1 MRNTFVTISPA
12 IERRGETYRM
22 YDKHTEEQEQAA
34 HRPKP
39 GNEITAK
46 SELVLERLLAAH
58 GAWFDVSR
66 DVTVAGRAFR
76 ALAQFHSFGEQ
87 YVLVK
92 RVKLW
97 EAEEHEYMLFDMRDH
112 IDAEAARSY
121 VEFMKNEALELV
133 KPEPNHMSS
142 FRTLVVIA
150 NSTSDEACSL
160 FRKTSHRKNFMWGIR
175 GWSDVRLALIDL
187 SKPQGS
193 RVVCNGAAK
202 RIRKSL
208 EANATDT
215 LRD

>member
-1 MRNTFVTISPA
+1 
-12 IERRGETYRM
+12 M

-66 DVTVAGRAFR
+66 DVSVAGRAFR

-92 RVKLW
+92 RMKLW
-97 EAEEHEYMLFDMRDH
+97 EAEEHEYMLFDVRDR

-142 FRTLVVIA
+142 FRTLVVIV
-150 NSTSDEACSL
+150 NSASDEACTL

-215 LRD
+215 LRG

>member
-1 MRNTFVTISPA
+1 
-12 IERRGETYRM
+12 M

-58 GAWFDVSR
+58 GAWFDVSQ
-66 DVTVAGRAFR
+66 DVSVAGRAFR

-97 EAEEHEYMLFDMRDH
+97 EAEEHEYMLFDVRDH

-142 FRTLVVIA
+142 FRTLVVIV
-150 NSTSDEACSL
+150 NSASDEACSL

-215 LRD
+215 LRG

>member
-1 MRNTFVTISPA
+1 
-12 IERRGETYRM
+12 M

-58 GAWFDVSR
+58 GAWFDVSQ
-66 DVTVAGRAFR
+66 DVSVAGRAFR

-97 EAEEHEYMLFDMRDH
+97 EAEEHEYMLLDVRDH

-142 FRTLVVIA
+142 FRTLVVIV
-150 NSTSDEACSL
+150 NSASDEACSL

>member
-1 MRNTFVTISPA
+1 
-12 IERRGETYRM
+12 M

-97 EAEEHEYMLFDMRDH
+97 EAEEHEYMLFDVRNH
-112 IDAEAARSY
+112 IDAEAAHSY

-133 KPEPNHMSS
+133 KPKPNHMSS
-142 FRTLVVIA
+142 FRTLVVITDSA
-150 NSTSDEACSL
+150 SDEACSL

>member
-1 MRNTFVTISPA
+1 
-12 IERRGETYRM
+12 M
-22 YDKHTEEQEQAA
+22 YDEHTEEQEQAA

-97 EAEEHEYMLFDMRDH
+97 EAEEHEYMLFDVCDH
-112 IDAEAARSY
+112 VDEAAARSS
-121 VEFMKNEALELV
+121 VAFMKNEALELV

-142 FRTLVVIA
+142 FRTLIVIA
-150 NSTSDEACSL
+150 NSASDEALSL
-160 FRKTSHRKNFMWGIR
+160 FRKTNHRKNFMWGIR

-193 RVVCNGAAK
+193 RVICNGAAK

-208 EANATDT
+208 EANATDS

>member
-1 MRNTFVTISPA
+1 
-12 IERRGETYRM
+12 M

-58 GAWFDVSR
+58 GAWFDVTR

-97 EAEEHEYMLFDMRDH
+97 EAEEHEYMLFDVRDR

-150 NSTSDEACSL
+150 NSASDEACSL
-160 FRKTSHRKNFMWGIR
+160 FRKASHRKNFMWGIR

>member
-1 MRNTFVTISPA
+1 
-12 IERRGETYRM
+12 M

-66 DVTVAGRAFR
+66 DVSVAGRAFR

-97 EAEEHEYMLFDMRDH
+97 EAEEHEYMLFDVRDH
-112 IDAEAARSY
+112 LDAEAARSY

-150 NSTSDEACSL
+150 NSTSDEACTL

-215 LRD
+215 LRG

>member
-1 MRNTFVTISPA
+1 
-12 IERRGETYRM
+12 M

-34 HRPKP
+34 HRPKS

-66 DVTVAGRAFR
+66 DVSVAGRVFR

-97 EAEEHEYMLFDMRDH
+97 EAEEHEYMLFDVRDR
-112 IDAEAARSY
+112 IDVEAARSY

-150 NSTSDEACSL
+150 NSASDEACTL

-215 LRD
+215 LRG

>member
-1 MRNTFVTISPA
+1 
-12 IERRGETYRM
+12 M

-66 DVTVAGRAFR
+66 DVSVAGRAFR

-97 EAEEHEYMLFDMRDH
+97 EAEEHEYMLFDVHDR
-112 IDAEAARSY
+112 IDVEAARSY

-150 NSTSDEACSL
+150 NSTSDEACTL

-215 LRD
+215 LRG

>member
-1 MRNTFVTISPA
+1 
-12 IERRGETYRM
+12 M

-39 GNEITAK
+39 GNEIIAK

-66 DVTVAGRAFR
+66 DVSVAGRAFR

-97 EAEEHEYMLFDMRDH
+97 EAEEHEYMLFDVRDH

-150 NSTSDEACSL
+150 NSASDEACTL

-208 EANATDT
+208 EANATDI
-215 LRD
+215 LRG

>member
-1 MRNTFVTISPA
+1 
-12 IERRGETYRM
+12 M

-150 NSTSDEACSL
+150 NSASDEACAL

>member
-1 MRNTFVTISPA
+1 
-12 IERRGETYRM
+12 M

-66 DVTVAGRAFR
+66 DVSVAGRAFR

-97 EAEEHEYMLFDMRDH
+97 EAEEHEYMLFDVRDR
-112 IDAEAARSY
+112 IDVEAARSY

-150 NSTSDEACSL
+150 NSASDEACTL
-160 FRKTSHRKNFMWGIR
+160 FHKTSHRKNFMWGIR

-208 EANATDT
+208 EANAADT
-215 LRD
+215 LRG

>member
-1 MRNTFVTISPA
+1 
-12 IERRGETYRM
+12 M

-66 DVTVAGRAFR
+66 DVSVAGRAFR

-97 EAEEHEYMLFDMRDH
+97 EAEEHEYMLFDVRDH

-150 NSTSDEACSL
+150 NSANDEACTL

>member
-1 MRNTFVTISPA
+1 
-12 IERRGETYRM
+12 M

-66 DVTVAGRAFR
+66 DVIVAGRAFR

-97 EAEEHEYMLFDMRDH
+97 EAEEHEYMLFDVRDR

-142 FRTLVVIA
+142 FRTLVVIV
-150 NSTSDEACSL
+150 NSASDEACSL

-215 LRD
+215 LRG

>member
-1 MRNTFVTISPA
+1 
-12 IERRGETYRM
+12 M

-58 GAWFDVSR
+58 GAWFDMSR
-66 DVTVAGRAFR
+66 DVSVAGRAFR

-97 EAEEHEYMLFDMRDH
+97 EAEEHEYMLFDVRDH

-150 NSTSDEACSL
+150 NSASDKACTL

-215 LRD
+215 LRY

>member
-1 MRNTFVTISPA
+1 
-12 IERRGETYRM
+12 M

-97 EAEEHEYMLFDMRDH
+97 EAEEHEYMLFDVRNH

-142 FRTLVVIA
+142 FRTLVVIT
-150 NSTSDEACSL
+150 NSASDEACSL

>member
-1 MRNTFVTISPA
+1 
-12 IERRGETYRM
+12 M

-66 DVTVAGRAFR
+66 DVSVAGRAFR

-97 EAEEHEYMLFDMRDH
+97 EAEEHEYMLFDVRDH

-150 NSTSDEACSL
+150 NSVSDEACTL

-175 GWSDVRLALIDL
+175 GWSDVQLALIDL

-215 LRD
+215 LRG

>member
-1 MRNTFVTISPA
+1 
-12 IERRGETYRM
+12 M

-39 GNEITAK
+39 GSEITAK

-66 DVTVAGRAFR
+66 DVSVAGRAFR

-97 EAEEHEYMLFDMRDH
+97 EAEEHEYMLFDVRDH

-150 NSTSDEACSL
+150 NSASDEACAL

-215 LRD
+215 LRG

>member
-1 MRNTFVTISPA
+1 
-12 IERRGETYRM
+12 M

-34 HRPKP
+34 HRSKP

-66 DVTVAGRAFR
+66 NVSVAGRAFR

-97 EAEEHEYMLFDMRDH
+97 EAEEHEYMLFDVRDH
-112 IDAEAARSY
+112 IDVDAARSY

-150 NSTSDEACSL
+150 NSASDEACTL

-215 LRD
+215 LRG

>member
-1 MRNTFVTISPA
+1 
-12 IERRGETYRM
+12 M

-66 DVTVAGRAFR
+66 DVSVAGRAFR

-97 EAEEHEYMLFDMRDH
+97 EAEEHEYMLFDVRDH

-142 FRTLVVIA
+142 FRTLVAIA
-150 NSTSDEACSL
+150 NSASDEACIL

-215 LRD
+215 LRG

>member
-1 MRNTFVTISPA
+1 
-12 IERRGETYRM
+12 M

-66 DVTVAGRAFR
+66 DVSVAGRAFR

-97 EAEEHEYMLFDMRDH
+97 EAEEHEYMLFDVRDH

-150 NSTSDEACSL
+150 NSASDEACTL
-160 FRKTSHRKNFMWGIR
+160 FHKTSHRKNFMWGIR

-215 LRD
+215 LRG

>member
-1 MRNTFVTISPA
+1 
-12 IERRGETYRM
+12 M

-66 DVTVAGRAFR
+66 DVSVAGRAFR

-97 EAEEHEYMLFDMRDH
+97 EAEEHEYMLFDVRDR
-112 IDAEAARSY
+112 IDTEAARSY

-142 FRTLVVIA
+142 FRTLVVIV
-150 NSTSDEACSL
+150 NSASDEACTL

-202 RIRKSL
+202 RIRKLL

-215 LRD
+215 LRG

>member
-1 MRNTFVTISPA
+1 
-12 IERRGETYRM
+12 M

-66 DVTVAGRAFR
+66 DVSVAGRAFR

-97 EAEEHEYMLFDMRDH
+97 EAEEHEYMLFDVRDH

-150 NSTSDEACSL
+150 NSASDEACIL

>member
-1 MRNTFVTISPA
+1 
-12 IERRGETYRM
+12 M

-66 DVTVAGRAFR
+66 DVSVAGRAFR
-76 ALAQFHSFGEQ
+76 SLAQFHSFGEQ

-97 EAEEHEYMLFDMRDH
+97 EAEEHEYMLFDVRDH

-150 NSTSDEACSL
+150 NSVSDEACTL

-193 RVVCNGAAK
+193 RVVCNDAAK
-202 RIRKSL
+202 RIRKLL

-215 LRD
+215 LRG

>member
-1 MRNTFVTISPA
+1 
-12 IERRGETYRM
+12 M

-66 DVTVAGRAFR
+66 DVSVAGRAFR

-97 EAEEHEYMLFDMRDH
+97 EAEEHEYMLFDVRDH

-150 NSTSDEACSL
+150 NSASDEACIL

-215 LRD
+215 IRG

>member
-1 MRNTFVTISPA
+1 
-12 IERRGETYRM
+12 M

-66 DVTVAGRAFR
+66 DVSVAGRAFR

-97 EAEEHEYMLFDMRDH
+97 EAEEHEYMLFDVRDH

-121 VEFMKNEALELV
+121 VEFIKNEALELV

-150 NSTSDEACSL
+150 NSASDEACTL
-160 FRKTSHRKNFMWGIR
+160 FHKTSHRKNFMWGIR

-208 EANATDT
+208 EANAADT
-215 LRD
+215 LRG

>member
-1 MRNTFVTISPA
+1 
-12 IERRGETYRM
+12 M

-39 GNEITAK
+39 GNEIIAK

-66 DVTVAGRAFR
+66 DVSVAGRAFR

-97 EAEEHEYMLFDMRDH
+97 EAEEHEYMLFDVRDH

-133 KPEPNHMSS
+133 RPEPNHMSS

-150 NSTSDEACSL
+150 NSASDEACSL

-208 EANATDT
+208 ETNATDT
-215 LRD
+215 LRG

>member
-1 MRNTFVTISPA
+1 
-12 IERRGETYRM
+12 M

-66 DVTVAGRAFR
+66 DVSVAGRAFR

-97 EAEEHEYMLFDMRDH
+97 EAEEHEYMLFDVRDH

-215 LRD
+215 LRG

>member
-1 MRNTFVTISPA
+1 
-12 IERRGETYRM
+12 M

-97 EAEEHEYMLFDMRDH
+97 EAEEHEYMLFDVRDN

-215 LRD
+215 LRG

>member
-1 MRNTFVTISPA
+1 
-12 IERRGETYRM
+12 M

-66 DVTVAGRAFR
+66 DVSVAGRAFR

-97 EAEEHEYMLFDMRDH
+97 EAEEHEYMLFDVRDH

-150 NSTSDEACSL
+150 NSVSDEACTL

-215 LRD
+215 LRG

>member
-1 MRNTFVTISPA
+1 
-12 IERRGETYRM
+12 M

-66 DVTVAGRAFR
+66 DVSVAGRAFR

-97 EAEEHEYMLFDMRDH
+97 EAEEHEYMLFDVRDR

-150 NSTSDEACSL
+150 NSTSDEACTL

-215 LRD
+215 LRG

>member
-1 MRNTFVTISPA
+1 
-12 IERRGETYRM
+12 M

-39 GNEITAK
+39 GNETTAK

-66 DVTVAGRAFR
+66 DVSVAGRAFR

-97 EAEEHEYMLFDMRDH
+97 EAEEHEYMLFDVRDR
-112 IDAEAARSY
+112 IDVEAARSY

-150 NSTSDEACSL
+150 NSTSDEACTL
-160 FRKTSHRKNFMWGIR
+160 FRKTRHRKNFMWGIR

>member
-1 MRNTFVTISPA
+1 
-12 IERRGETYRM
+12 M

-66 DVTVAGRAFR
+66 DVSVAGRAFR
-76 ALAQFHSFGEQ
+76 ARAQFHSFGEQ

-97 EAEEHEYMLFDMRDH
+97 EAEEHEYMLFDVRDH

-150 NSTSDEACSL
+150 NSASDEACTL
-160 FRKTSHRKNFMWGIR
+160 FHKTSHRKNFMWGIR

-208 EANATDT
+208 EANAADT
-215 LRD
+215 LRG

>member
-1 MRNTFVTISPA
+1 
-12 IERRGETYRM
+12 M

-34 HRPKP
+34 HRSKP

-66 DVTVAGRAFR
+66 DVSVAGRVFR

-97 EAEEHEYMLFDMRDH
+97 EAEEHEYMLFDVRDR
-112 IDAEAARSY
+112 IDVEAARSY

-150 NSTSDEACSL
+150 NSASDEACSL

-215 LRD
+215 LRG

>member
-1 MRNTFVTISPA
+1 
-12 IERRGETYRM
+12 M

-66 DVTVAGRAFR
+66 DVSVAGRAFR

-97 EAEEHEYMLFDMRDH
+97 EAEEHEYMLFDVRDR
-112 IDAEAARSY
+112 IDVEAARSY

-142 FRTLVVIA
+142 FRTLVVIV
-150 NSTSDEACSL
+150 NSASDEACSL

>member
-1 MRNTFVTISPA
+1 
-12 IERRGETYRM
+12 M

-58 GAWFDVSR
+58 GAWFDVSQ
-66 DVTVAGRAFR
+66 DVSVAGRAFR

-97 EAEEHEYMLFDMRDH
+97 EAEEHEYMLFDVRDH

-142 FRTLVVIA
+142 FRTLVVIV
-150 NSTSDEACSL
+150 NSASDEACTL

-215 LRD
+215 LRG

>member
-1 MRNTFVTISPA
+1 
-12 IERRGETYRM
+12 M

-66 DVTVAGRAFR
+66 DVSVAGRAFR

-97 EAEEHEYMLFDMRDH
+97 EAEEHEYMLFDVRDH

-121 VEFMKNEALELV
+121 VEFMKNEGLELV

-142 FRTLVVIA
+142 FRTLVVIV
-150 NSTSDEACSL
+150 NSASDEACTL

-215 LRD
+215 LRG

>member
-1 MRNTFVTISPA
+1 
-12 IERRGETYRM
+12 M

-39 GNEITAK
+39 RNETTAK

-66 DVTVAGRAFR
+66 DVSVAGRAFR

-97 EAEEHEYMLFDMRDH
+97 EAEEHEYMLFDVRDH

-150 NSTSDEACSL
+150 NSASDEACIL

-215 LRD
+215 LRG